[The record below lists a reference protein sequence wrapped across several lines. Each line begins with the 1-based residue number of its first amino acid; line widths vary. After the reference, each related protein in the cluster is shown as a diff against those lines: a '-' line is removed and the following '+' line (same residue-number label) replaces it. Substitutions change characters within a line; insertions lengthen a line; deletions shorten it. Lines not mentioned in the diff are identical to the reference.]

1 MEAQTFRSTGAKGL
15 FSRGP
20 SLSSGTVPKGTVRE
34 RVMSFGGFGLWEILL
49 IFVIALIVF
58 GPDKLPELAR
68 TLGKGLREITM
79 LSHQFSQELNRQ
91 LQEPPEQEQPPKQQ
105 ESPQN
110 DSRPAGV
117 EGDGHKP

>member
-1 MEAQTFRSTGAKGL
+1 
-15 FSRGP
+15 
-20 SLSSGTVPKGTVRE
+20 
-34 RVMSFGGFGLWEILL
+34 MSFGGFGLWEILL

-105 ESPQN
+105 EPPQS